1 MTKREKP
8 EPAGKIDP
16 KVMGKDYISDPRSKV
31 LLRKKYPNQPFLLNY
46 GPLISAII
54 SVPQALEEQFKA
66 EGLEVPKPLEGFLL
80 IDTGATCT
88 MIAEHSVKELGI
100 KPITTLPTIGIHG
113 KNDVFAYPITIT
125 IPTDKGQFSMTEVV
139 AGVNLKEA
147 FEELEALLKRKI
159 LGLLGRD
166 FLVNAKLI
174 IDVYNSEVVLVRNDS
189 RIKILDIDE

>member
-1 MTKREKP
+1 
-8 EPAGKIDP
+8 
-16 KVMGKDYISDPRSKV
+16 
-31 LLRKKYPNQPFLLNY
+31 
-46 GPLISAII
+46 
-54 SVPQALEEQFKA
+54 
-66 EGLEVPKPLEGFLL
+66 
-80 IDTGATCT
+80 
-88 MIAEHSVKELGI
+88 
-100 KPITTLPTIGIHG
+100 
-113 KNDVFAYPITIT
+113 
-125 IPTDKGQFSMTEVV
+125 MTEVV